1 MGNTLRP
8 EHVSRFFLLILSVM
22 SGLLNLPQATCKT
35 CNTKTVIPEIK
46 ISSSPP
52 NHTLAIGAAL
62 NMTCIAW
69 PRYDDKLFPRRWIKY
84 IRWYDPQGRP
94 TGAKC
99 LQGTPS
105 VLKLHC
111 TLMLRTITSEQFGNY
126 TCEAEN
132 DYSGY
137 CRQKTVEIVLQAF
150 LKPETVTD
158 PRNQT
163 VVAGFDVTFNCTAK
177 GHPMPSITWIK
188 NNASLTVQSDLRMK
202 VIVITPDDK
211 HIHSQLVITGVQ
223 REDGGKYHCLA
234 NNRAGKGASAPAFL
248 TIKDLDDQ
256 PIIIVEDPRNRS
268 TVVGSDVTLDCI
280 TIGYPRLKIKWLRN
294 DNSNAVESNSR
305 ASIVQVSI
313 NNQSIH
319 HQLVIT
325 AVRKEDDGKYQC
337 VAENSAGANTSKEA
351 FINVR
356 DQDLHLEYKSCAEV
370 KKAKLS
376 TFQMIA
382 IAVGVSALIIV
393 IGAILW
399 YGHHLKAGERIVD
412 RPPRQVGESFTN
424 VIHIANEAYGHHM

>member
-8 EHVSRFFLLILSVM
+8 EHVSRFFLLILSVL

-46 ISSSPP
+46 ISSSSP

-69 PRYDDKLFPRRWIKY
+69 PRNSDQLFPRRWIKY
-84 IRWYDPQGRP
+84 IQWYDPQGKP

-105 VLKLHC
+105 WLKLRC
-111 TLMLRTITSEQFGNY
+111 TLKLRSIASEQFGNY

-188 NNASLTVQSDLRMK
+188 NNASLTAQSDLRIK
-202 VIVITPDDK
+202 VIVITLDDK
-211 HIHSQLVITGVQ
+211 HIHSQLVITGVKM
-223 REDGGKYHCLA
+223 EDGGKYHCLA
-234 NNRAGKGASAPAFL
+234 NNRAGKRASAPAFL
-248 TIKDLDDQ
+248 TIKDL
-256 PIIIVEDPRNRS
+256 
-268 TVVGSDVTLDCI
+268 
-280 TIGYPRLKIKWLRN
+280 
-294 DNSNAVESNSR
+294 
-305 ASIVQVSI
+305 
-313 NNQSIH
+313 
-319 HQLVIT
+319 
-325 AVRKEDDGKYQC
+325 
-337 VAENSAGANTSKEA
+337 
-351 FINVR
+351 
-356 DQDLHLEYKSCAEV
+356 DLHLEYKSCAEV

-399 YGHHLKAGERIVD
+399 YGHHVKAGERIVD

>member
-137 CRQKTVEIVLQAF
+137 CRQKTVEIVFQ
-150 LKPETVTD
+150 ESENIVTSYSWEAQWPD
-158 PRNQT
+158 GQRT
-163 VVAGFDVTFNCTAK
+163 GFYFERVRDLAGTIRCVF
-177 GHPMPSITWIK
+177 
-188 NNASLTVQSDLRMK
+188 
-202 VIVITPDDK
+202 
-211 HIHSQLVITGVQ
+211 
-223 REDGGKYHCLA
+223 GK
-234 NNRAGKGASAPAFL
+234 
-248 TIKDLDDQ
+248 
-256 PIIIVEDPRNRS
+256 
-268 TVVGSDVTLDCI
+268 
-280 TIGYPRLKIKWLRN
+280 
-294 DNSNAVESNSR
+294 
-305 ASIVQVSI
+305 
-313 NNQSIH
+313 
-319 HQLVIT
+319 
-325 AVRKEDDGKYQC
+325 
-337 VAENSAGANTSKEA
+337 NTS
-351 FINVR
+351 
-356 DQDLHLEYKSCAEV
+356 
-370 KKAKLS
+370 LS
-376 TFQMIA
+376 QC
-382 IAVGVSALIIV
+382 L
-393 IGAILW
+393 
-399 YGHHLKAGERIVD
+399 
-412 RPPRQVGESFTN
+412 
-424 VIHIANEAYGHHM
+424 